1 MGLCDC
7 LNTRM
12 ELQVFLLFMLSLTQ
26 VAIGQPIEQCCT
38 RKTVGGIEYSLINET
53 DTSGYNCKTNC
64 VYEKD
69 EAPGSRYCFASG
81 DLPVDCGDGGNSNR
95 QIICN
100 YLPKSDVMEHWK
112 IDLDQKD
119 LETFLETEDFVKAK
133 GVYENGANSMKTSDI
148 TLDTALTQGF
158 AAGSVVTQGSKK
170 GVLNKPASAGD
181 QIIKV
186 GIDPPCISDFGASPD
201 TSGCFSDTGGSFII
215 DGTDVGAGTV
225 NLKYRTLAGFSTAAD
240 SKMTGY
246 EMFEKY
252 KAYYG
257 VGDYAHRF
265 IMAALDAGNEVGTSV
280 NMDFSAKDEDFR
292 VQSAMTGSAFWSNW
306 MYLIWEMEDAIGDCV
321 AGCSG
326 ICNDAPVHAWDEA
339 WAFYTGSLEGKFGNA
354 AGIFPYR
361 LAENMCMIM
370 DTCLAGKSKVNREL
384 ENAFIDGKNMI
395 DQGNCDGAKAFKST
409 IMTKMSIPLVQATF
423 NSAYS
428 ILDGDTSSQA
438 KAKVAAFAGSILP
451 QVANCST
458 ADADTIKSK
467 LWIDSPALSTAG
479 FTNVKKA
486 FEDNYA
492 CMGITCDDI
501 GGMAGVSGFEKC

>member
-119 LETFLETEDFVKAK
+119 LEIFLETEDFVKAK

-148 TLDTALTQGF
+148 TLHTALTQGF
-158 AAGSVVTQGSKK
+158 A
-170 GVLNKPASAGD
+170 
-181 QIIKV
+181 
-186 GIDPPCISDFGASPD
+186 ASPD

-257 VGDYAHRF
+257 VGDYAHKF
-265 IMAALDAGNEVGTSV
+265 ITAALNGANEAGTSV
-280 NMDFSAKDEDFR
+280 SMDFSGKDDDFK

-306 MYLIWEMEDAIGDCV
+306 MYLIWEMEDAIGDCIRECPPETEV
-321 AGCSG
+321 
-326 ICNDAPVHAWDEA
+326 CNDAPVHAWDEA

-361 LAENMCMIM
+361 LAEDMCSEL

-384 ENAFIDGKNMI
+384 EDAFIDGKNMI
-395 DQGNCDGAKAFKST
+395 DNANCDGAQAYKST
-409 IMTKMSIPLVQATF
+409 IMTKMSIPLIQATLT
-423 NSAYS
+423 SAYA
-428 ILDGDTSSQA
+428 IAQGDSSSKA
-438 KAKVAAFAGSILP
+438 KAKAAAFAGSILP
-451 QVANCST
+451 QVANCS
-458 ADADTIKSK
+458 ASDASTIMGK
-467 LWIDSPALSTAG
+467 LWLDSPTLDMTG
-479 FTNVKKA
+479 FTAVKTA
-486 FEDNYA
+486 FENVYS
-492 CMGITCDDI
+492 CIGVTCDDI
-501 GGMAGVSGFEKC
+501 GGMGTGSGFVKC